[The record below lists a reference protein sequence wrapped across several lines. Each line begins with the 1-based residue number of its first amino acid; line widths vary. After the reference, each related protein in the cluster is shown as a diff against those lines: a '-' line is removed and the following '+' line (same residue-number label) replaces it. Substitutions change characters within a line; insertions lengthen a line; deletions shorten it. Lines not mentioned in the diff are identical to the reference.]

1 MHRSNKWA
9 LATVAAVLLAVAP
22 SARANVRA
30 IYPEIAFEKY
40 RLEQNGLEIILHE
53 DHALPIVAVNIWYHA
68 GPINEDPGRTGF
80 AHLFEH
86 LMFQGS
92 GHIGDDQHFKLLEA
106 AGASMINGT
115 TSYDRTN
122 YFETVPANQLELALW
137 LESDRMGF
145 LLDSLTIAKLE
156 NQRDVVM
163 NERRQSVENRPYGP
177 SYEKMIQTVFE
188 KNHPYY
194 GAVIGSMDD
203 LNAAS
208 LDDVKKFFTSY
219 YAPANA
225 TLVIA
230 GDFETSTVKALIER
244 YFGTLPRREAP
255 SARDIK
261 TAPITEQRREQVRE
275 PVMLPQIQIAWL
287 SPPFMKPGDAEADI
301 LAFILAAGKS
311 SRMYRKLVYELEL
324 AQSVH
329 VGQDSNALTSLFE
342 VTVTGRPGVDVAQ
355 LEAEIWKLLEA
366 ARQTPPSQK
375 EITRARNML
384 VTSSLSSLQRIGRV
398 ADRLNSYNQ
407 YTGDPG
413 YLAYDLARYD
423 AVTPEGLA
431 ALAKDLLDPAE
442 CAVVITVPQ
451 AGTKDEKTSHGGG
464 AQ

>member
-1 MHRSNKWA
+1 MYRSDRWTLA
-9 LATVAAVLLAVAP
+9 LASALLLVIAS
-22 SARANVRA
+22 SAQANVRVT
-30 IYPEIAFEKY
+30 YPEIAFEKY
-40 RLEQNGLEIILHE
+40 RLEQNGLEVILHE
-53 DHALPIVAVNIWYHA
+53 NHALPIVAVNVWYHA

-106 AGASMINGT
+106 AGASSVNGT

-145 LLDSLTIAKLE
+145 LLEALTYDKLQ

-163 NERRQSVENRPYGP
+163 NERRQSIENRPYGP
-177 SYEKMIQTVFE
+177 SYEKLIQTLFE
-188 KNHPYY
+188 KSHPYY

-203 LNAAS
+203 LRAAS
-208 LDDVKKFFTSY
+208 LDDVKKFFTNY

-225 TLVIA
+225 TLVVA
-230 GDFETSTVKALIER
+230 GDFETIAVKGLVER
-244 YFGTLPRREAP
+244 YFGSLTRRETP
-255 SARDIK
+255 TAREVA
-261 TAPITEQRREQVRE
+261 TAPITEQRREQVPE
-275 PVMLPQIQIAWL
+275 PVMLPQIQIGWL
-287 SPPFMKPGDAEADI
+287 SPPFLKSGDAEADI
-301 LAFILAAGKS
+301 LAFILGAGKS
-311 SRMYRKLVYELEL
+311 SRLHRKLVYELEL

-329 VGQDSNALTSLFE
+329 VGQDSNALTSIFE
-342 VTVTGRPGVDVAQ
+342 VTVTGRPGIDIAQ

-366 ARQTPPSQK
+366 ARQTSPSDK

-398 ADRLNSYNQ
+398 ADRLNSYNH

-431 ALAKDLLDPAE
+431 LLAKDLLDPTE

-451 AGTKDEKTSHGGG
+451 TGVKSAGNQMRGT
-464 AQ
+464 Q